1 MNKKLSQKEREESVT
16 KGFLE
21 DYLGIYVTKDYL
33 DIRLKEQTLDFK
45 QHLNS
50 LMEHQMHQLE
60 ILMEQMDER
69 YMLRREWNIAQGL

>member
-21 DYLGIYVTKDYL
+21 EHL
-33 DIRLKEQTLDFK
+33 DIRFKEQTLDFK
-45 QHLNS
+45 QHLDS

-69 YMLRREWNIAQGL
+69 YVLRREWNIAQGL